1 MVRILFTELGYWTIY
16 IDFHFTND
24 APMKRIDNKAYQ
36 SDKLDRKLLD
46 ERDVE
51 MVSPHRKGQK

>member
-1 MVRILFTELGYWTIY
+1 
-16 IDFHFTND
+16 
-24 APMKRIDNKAYQ
+24 MKRIDNKAYQ